1 MQLGIDMA
9 DFVPIIGAFFGGLAL
24 LAGAFFKYMD
34 IREKA
39 AKEERKEERA
49 KFEKIVT
56 VLTESRDANTK
67 AIEKNSEAMMEVA
80 NATKKAADEAEKRNG
95 HLAELQLASQKMIAD
110 NFNAIHNISEQKV
123 QHQTVLNETVKAKE

>member
-1 MQLGIDMA
+1 MA

-39 AKEERKEERA
+39 ARAERQEERVE
-49 KFEKIVT
+49 FEKIIT

-67 AIEKNSEAMMEVA
+67 ATQKNTEAMMEVA

-110 NFNAIHNISEQKV
+110 NFAAIHNINEQKV
-123 QHQTVLNETVKAKE
+123 QHQTVMNETVKTKE